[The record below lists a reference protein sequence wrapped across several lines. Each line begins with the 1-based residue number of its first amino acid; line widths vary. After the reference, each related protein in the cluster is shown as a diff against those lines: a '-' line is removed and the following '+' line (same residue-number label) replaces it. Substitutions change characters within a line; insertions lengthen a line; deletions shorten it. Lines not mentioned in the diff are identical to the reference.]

1 MKHLYKKQNRQKQGI
16 KGQIMHN
23 SPKKVA
29 KKVERKKLKMSI
41 NNKT

>member
-1 MKHLYKKQNRQKQGI
+1 MKSPLKKHSRPKQVI
-16 KGQIMHN
+16 KVKAMHN

-29 KKVERKKLKMSI
+29 KKVKLKKLKMSI